1 MAAENADEF
10 LTMKYFMI
18 GGDKREY
25 GPFEAEQIRQFV
37 REGRANGETLLRTE
51 AETEWKQ
58 LRSFVEFQTDGSPP
72 PLPTWATN
80 QPTTVE
86 ARDVPVRIG
95 YAFARAWHLVNEH
108 FGTVF
113 GATFLVWLL
122 FTIAMYAPCLGML
135 AMLFYGPL
143 FGGLYMFLLKLI
155 REGDAS
161 PGDVFGL
168 TAHSAMPLMTT
179 GLLSLIL
186 IQLGTLACVLPG
198 IYLLIAWVFSLPLVA
213 DRGLSFW
220 DALETSRRAVT
231 RRWFRIF
238 GLFIFAFLPFIVF
251 HLYLRTRE
259 SIDLM
264 PHIEKIVAMMQQIF
278 AGGTA
283 NHAELQK
290 IGSDMQEVQLSYSG
304 WRLFRQF
311 LLLISLPYGIGS
323 LAYVYEDLFGP
334 KK

>member
-1 MAAENADEF
+1 
-10 LTMKYFMI
+10 MKYFMI

-25 GPFEAEQIRQFV
+25 GPFEAEQIWQWI

-51 AETEWKQ
+51 GETDWKQ
-58 LRSFVEFQTDGSPP
+58 LRSFVEFQTENGPP
-72 PLPTWATN
+72 PLPTWAAH
-80 QPTTVE
+80 QPAGAE
-86 ARDVPVRIG
+86 AHDVPVRIG
-95 YAFARAWHLVNEH
+95 YSFARAWHLVNEH

-113 GATFLVWLL
+113 GATFMVWFL
-122 FTIAMYAPCLGML
+122 FTMAMYAPCLGML

-143 FGGLYMFLLKLI
+143 FGGLYMFFVKLI

-168 TAHSAMPLMTT
+168 TATSAMPLMTT
-179 GLLSLIL
+179 GLLSLLL
-186 IQLGTLACVLPG
+186 IQIGTLACVLPG

-213 DRGLSFW
+213 DRGLAFW
-220 DALETSRRAVT
+220 DALETSRRAAT
-231 RRWFRIF
+231 RHWFKIF
-238 GLFIFAFLPFIVF
+238 GLFIFAFLPFMVF
-251 HLYLRTRE
+251 HFYLRTRE
-259 SIDLM
+259 TIDLM
-264 PHIEKIVAMMQQIF
+264 PHFEKLMGMIQQIF
-278 AGGTA
+278 AGGSSS
-283 NHAELQK
+283 HAEIQK
-290 IGSDMQEVQLSYSG
+290 ISRDMQEVQLGYSG

>member
-58 LRSFVEFQTDGSPP
+58 LRSFVELQTDGGPP
-72 PLPTWATN
+72 PLPTWAAN
-80 QPTTVE
+80 QPTAVE

-143 FGGLYMFLLKLI
+143 FGGLYLFFLKLI

-168 TAHSAMPLMTT
+168 TANSAMPLMTT

-186 IQLGTLACVLPG
+186 IQIGSACILPG
-198 IYLLIAWVFSLPLVA
+198 IYLLIAWLFSLPLVA

-220 DALETSRRAVT
+220 DALETSRRVAT
-231 RRWFRIF
+231 RHWFKIF

-251 HLYLRTRE
+251 HIYFSIRE
-259 SIDLM
+259 GIDLV
-264 PHIEKIVAMMQQIF
+264 PHLVAGYDKFVSGSLTNAAIERISRDMLEVKI
-278 AGGTA
+278 
-283 NHAELQK
+283 
-290 IGSDMQEVQLSYSG
+290 SYNG

>member
-1 MAAENADEF
+1 MAAEDADEF

-25 GPFEAEQIRQFV
+25 GPFEAEQIWQWI
-37 REGRANGETLLRTE
+37 REGRANAETLLR
-51 AETEWKQ
+51 AENETDWQ
-58 LRSFVEFQTDGSPP
+58 PLRNFAEFQSEGGPP
-72 PLPTWATN
+72 PLPAWAAT
-80 QPTTVE
+80 QPASVQ
-86 ARDVPVRIG
+86 ACDVRVRIG

-113 GATFLVWLL
+113 AATFMVWLA
-122 FTIAMYAPCLGML
+122 FTAAMYAPCLGML

-143 FGGLYMFLLKLI
+143 FGGLYMFFLKLI

-161 PGDVFGL
+161 PGDVFGI
-168 TAHSAMPLMTT
+168 TANSAMPLMTT
-179 GLLSLIL
+179 GMLSLIL
-186 IQLGTLACVLPG
+186 IQLGTIACVLPG

-213 DRGLSFW
+213 DRGLGFW
-220 DALETSRRAVT
+220 GALETSRRAAT
-231 RRWFRIF
+231 RHWFKIF
-238 GLFIFAFLPFIVF
+238 ALFIFAFLPFMVF
-251 HLYLRTRE
+251 HIYLRTRE
-259 SIDLM
+259 TIDMM
-264 PHIEKIVAMMQQIF
+264 PHIEKLIAMVQQAF
-278 AGGTA
+278 AGGSP
-283 NHAELQK
+283 NHAEIQR
-290 IGSDMQEVQLSYSG
+290 IGRDMEEIQRSYIG